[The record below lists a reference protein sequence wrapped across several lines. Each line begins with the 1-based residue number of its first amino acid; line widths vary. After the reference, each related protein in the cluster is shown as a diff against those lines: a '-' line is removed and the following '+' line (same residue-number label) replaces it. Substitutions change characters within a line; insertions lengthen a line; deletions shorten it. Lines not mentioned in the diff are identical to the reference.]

1 MQVGSRVGPTVASA
15 GAVARVGTMAAMPRS
30 TSDAAD
36 AAATT
41 STAFKD
47 HIDAALVARLADA
60 FARVS
65 PAFPVDRF
73 TDAAL
78 DGIAPLELKARVTHV
93 ATALGAALPQH
104 FADAAR
110 IVDGVLA
117 LPPDDDGHPGGLTG
131 WDGWPVAE
139 WVGLAGRGD
148 PTVALDL
155 LSRVTRLASGEF
167 AIRGFIDDDP
177 ATVLALLG
185 TWLDHDDEH
194 VRRLVTEGTRPK
206 LPWAPKLAVAA
217 GDPGYAVALLDRV
230 VDDDSEYVRR
240 SVSNHLND
248 LCRLS
253 PELALEVATRWTEQ
267 GRAAGGETERRID
280 WVVRR
285 GIRTLVKAGNPSAM
299 RLLGHEPDLDV
310 AAELQVLT
318 PVVTF
323 GGQAEWCC
331 TIESRE
337 TVTHRAV
344 LDYAIHWVRANGTTG
359 RKVNKWTTVDLT
371 PGVPLVLE
379 RRHRIVPITTR
390 TYYAGVHLIEVQ
402 LNGAV
407 VATGE
412 FALEV

>member
-1 MQVGSRVGPTVASA
+1 
-15 GAVARVGTMAAMPRS
+15 MPRS
-30 TSDAAD
+30 TSDAAEGS
-36 AAATT
+36 ATT

-47 HIDAALVARLADA
+47 HIDAALIARLAAA
-60 FARVS
+60 FVRVDPS
-65 PAFPVDRF
+65 FPVERF
-73 TDAAL
+73 SDAAVAGL
-78 DGIAPLELKARVTHV
+78 APLELKARVAHV
-93 ATALGAALPQH
+93 AAALDAALPDR
-104 FADAAR
+104 FAEAAR
-110 IVDGVLA
+110 IVDGVVA
-117 LPPDDDGHPGGLTG
+117 LPVDGDGHPGGLTG
-131 WDGWPVAE
+131 WDGWPLAE
-139 WVGLAGRGD
+139 WVGLAGRSD
-148 PTVALDL
+148 PAVALDL

-177 ATVLALLG
+177 DAVLALLEG
-185 TWLDHDDEH
+185 WLDHDDEH

-217 GDPGYAVALLDRV
+217 GNPGYAVALLDRA

-285 GIRTLVKAGNPSAM
+285 GIRTLVKAGNPAAM

-310 AAELQVLT
+310 VAELQVLT
-318 PVVTF
+318 PQVVF
-323 GGQAEWCC
+323 GGQVEWRC
-331 TIESRE
+331 TIESHE
-337 TVTHRAV
+337 TATHRVV

-359 RKVNKWTTVDLT
+359 RKVFKWTTVELV

-390 TYYAGVHLIEVQ
+390 TYYSGVHVVEVQ

-412 FALEV
+412 FELQV